1 MSSSSLLIPTASVAT
16 PAVLPPIQ
24 GNLAVQ
30 GAYAQPILL
39 YMGKAASTDPTQT
52 APTYAGA
59 AANQPATQTLVFFVP
74 GALATDVVFVS
85 KESSTTPASTIVG
98 WSLANPGA
106 ANATY
111 TITLSANEVFAAH
124 FSVWRLA

>member
-85 KESSTTPASTIVG
+85 KNLQQLLLPQLWDGLLQILG
-98 WSLANPGA
+98 LRMLR
-106 ANATY
+106 
-111 TITLSANEVFAAH
+111 I
-124 FSVWRLA
+124 R